1 MRRLPFAGH
10 RNKVHLYGEDNASI
24 ERSIVIDG
32 RGQYPQGADSRRLL
46 ISPSAKKINKELVPE
61 KHSQEK
67 ILFVLPEAPQNSN
80 QDKA

>member
-1 MRRLPFAGH
+1 
-10 RNKVHLYGEDNASI
+10 
-24 ERSIVIDG
+24 
-32 RGQYPQGADSRRLL
+32 L

-80 QDKA
+80 QDKGLTLVAVFQ